1 MTGKDRIKSYLED
14 HEKQI
19 VNLLEEM
26 VCIQSGTLN
35 RAGVNQVGTLV
46 CREMAQIG
54 FTCTIDEQ
62 EKYGNHIIARSPG
75 FNRAQKQI
83 LITGHMDT
91 VFPHDTRFDYFKQ
104 DKIHRFGPG
113 VADMKGGLVVGIF
126 ALKALFECHMLP
138 DTNICF
144 VFNSDEEVGSPSSRG
159 VIQEQAKKS
168 FIGLVLEAGGLNKQI
183 VTGRKGN
190 MSARLSITGRAGHAA
205 FAGTNKAS
213 AILELAHKIIEIEK
227 LNQPEKGLSANVG
240 TVEGG
245 IGPNTVPDNAIA
257 RMDFRFLAPDDFTML
272 KSRLNT
278 ICDKQNIKGTN
289 TEFEIISSRPP
300 MPETKSNIDLFN
312 LVKAIAHDLQ
322 YQVASEIRQGVS
334 DANLIAGCGVPVL
347 DGLGPIGAKDHSED
361 EYIITQSL
369 LDRTQLF
376 AHMIEGLGNNLSLE
390 EK

>member
-104 DKIHRFGPG
+104 DKIHSFGPG

-168 FIGLVLEAGGLNKQI
+168 FIGLVLEAGSGC
-183 VTGRKGN
+183 
-190 MSARLSITGRAGHAA
+190 
-205 FAGTNKAS
+205 
-213 AILELAHKIIEIEK
+213 
-227 LNQPEKGLSANVG
+227 
-240 TVEGG
+240 G
-245 IGPNTVPDNAIA
+245 IG
-257 RMDFRFLAPDDFTML
+257 
-272 KSRLNT
+272 
-278 ICDKQNIKGTN
+278 
-289 TEFEIISSRPP
+289 
-300 MPETKSNIDLFN
+300 
-312 LVKAIAHDLQ
+312 
-322 YQVASEIRQGVS
+322 
-334 DANLIAGCGVPVL
+334 
-347 DGLGPIGAKDHSED
+347 
-361 EYIITQSL
+361 
-369 LDRTQLF
+369 
-376 AHMIEGLGNNLSLE
+376 
-390 EK
+390 